1 MTRAE
6 LVLAIDGA
14 LAGRWDD
21 AHAIVQRDEADEH
34 AAFVHGLLHEI
45 EGDRA
50 NAAYWYRR
58 AGQSP
63 AGDDPRAE
71 LERLRELLAD

>member
-6 LVLAIDGA
+6 LVQAIDVA

-21 AHAIVQRDEADEH
+21 AHTIVQRDEADEH
-34 AAFVHGLLHEI
+34 AALVHGLLHEI

-58 AGQSP
+58 AGRSP
-63 AGDDPRAE
+63 SGDDPRAE
-71 LERLRELLAD
+71 LERLRESLAD